1 MSLSNAN
8 SRRDLA
14 LIAGL
19 VEPGSRVLDVGCG
32 EGELLEILTTQ
43 KQVDGRGVEISQEG
57 VNACVARGLSVIQGD
72 ADRDLNDYP
81 DDAFDYVILSQ
92 TIQATHNPGAAMAEM
107 RRIGRRLI
115 VSFPNFGYWRIR
127 LQLLFRGRM
136 PVTRTLADHWYD
148 TPNIHLCTVT
158 DFVTLCDAL
167 NLQVEDAVML
177 SGDNV
182 RHVKRPGW
190 ISNLLSQEAVFLL
203 KRRED

>member
-1 MSLSNAN
+1 MSLSGAN

-19 VEPGSRVLDVGCG
+19 VEPRSRALDVGCG
-32 EGELLEILTTQ
+32 AGELLEILTTQ
-43 KQVDGRGVEISQEG
+43 KDVDGRGVEISQEG

-72 ADRDLNDYP
+72 ADTDLNDYP

-92 TIQATHNPGAAMAEM
+92 TIQATRNPGSAMREM
-107 RRIGRRLI
+107 RRIGRHLI

-127 LQLLFRGRM
+127 LQLLLKGRM

-158 DFVTLCDAL
+158 DFVDLCDELDLEVEEAL
-167 NLQVEDAVML
+167 LLA
-177 SGDNV
+177 GKNV
-182 RHVKRPGW
+182 RKAKRPGW
-190 ISNLLSQEAVFLL
+190 FGNLMSQEAIFLL
-203 KRRED
+203 KRR